1 MGEEL
6 DFFNYTHIAQTLFE
20 HFFIKT
26 KILNIFGGKNESI

>member
-6 DFFNYTHIAQTLFE
+6 DFFNYAHIAQTLFE
-20 HFFIKT
+20 YFLFNK